1 MFVINYLKRLY
12 DLRTDNDLRQEDI
25 AKILGTTKQTYGRYE
40 NGTRK
45 LQIEDLIKLANF
57 YKVSTDYI
65 LGLTK
70 DPTPNWTNKKVL
82 TPMKSNNIEN
92 ILNNNTGNIGDI
104 SINQS

>member
-45 LQIEDLIKLANF
+45 LQIDDLIKLAQF
-57 YKVSTDYI
+57 YKVTTDYI
-65 LGLTK
+65 LGLTDEMQPMYK
-70 DPTPNWTNKKVL
+70 AKNVTNINTNNGKI
-82 TPMKSNNIEN
+82 TMK
-92 ILNNNTGNIGDI
+92 
-104 SINQS
+104 